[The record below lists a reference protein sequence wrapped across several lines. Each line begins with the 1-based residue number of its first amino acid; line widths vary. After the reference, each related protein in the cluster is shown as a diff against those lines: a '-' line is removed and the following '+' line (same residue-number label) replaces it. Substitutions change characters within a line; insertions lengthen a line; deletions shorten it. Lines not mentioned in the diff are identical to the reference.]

1 MLQAISLFTAA
12 IAAAGYFA
20 VQHAMAPVHAF
31 DMAKTMIQGKV
42 IVITGANSGLGFG
55 TAEFLAQRGAKVVLA
70 CRSLSRCED
79 AKGAIVKAGATVEP
93 DAILLDLGS
102 FKSIRSFVD
111 TFTSKYSEFD
121 VLINNAGVMAL
132 PVRTE
137 TGDGIEAQ
145 MGVNHF
151 GHFLLTALL
160 FPNLKQ
166 GGRIVNHSSGAHA
179 FAEANHFVSGE
190 FQTLNY
196 AEGLNSW
203 KAYAK
208 SKQAN
213 LQFSYE
219 LNDRLAA
226 AGNSKDIKVM
236 AIHPGYTDTG
246 LQGKSTMASVGAEKW
261 ANTLFAM
268 KLRDGIVSQVQAAV
282 DPSIASSNNTFYG
295 PKYFS
300 FGFPVVQHTGKYH
313 KAAQEK
319 LWALSEELTGTK
331 FALV

>member
-1 MLQAISLFTAA
+1 MLQAVGLFFGVLAC
-12 IAAAGYFA
+12 AGYFA
-20 VQHAMAPVHAF
+20 VKHAMAPCKNFELPA
-31 DMAKTMIQGKV
+31 ALAQGKV
-42 IVITGANSGLGFG
+42 VVITGANSGLGFG
-55 TAEFLAQRGAKVVLA
+55 TAELLAQRGAKVVLA
-70 CRSLSRCED
+70 CRSLSRCEE
-79 AKGAIVKAGATVEP
+79 AKLAIVKAGATVEP
-93 DAILLDLGS
+93 DVLLLDLGS
-102 FKSIRSFVD
+102 FKSIRNFVT

-121 VLINNAGVMAL
+121 VLVNNAGVMAL
-132 PVRTE
+132 PERTMTE
-137 TGDGIEAQ
+137 DGIEAQ

-160 FPNLKQ
+160 FPHLKK
-166 GGRIVNHSSGAHA
+166 GGRVVNHASGAHA
-179 FAEANHFVSGE
+179 FAEADHFVSGE
-190 FQTLNY
+190 YQTLNY
-196 AEGLNSW
+196 AEGFNSW

-226 AGNSKDIKVM
+226 AGNSKQITVV

-261 ANTLFAM
+261 ANSLFAM

-282 DPSIASSNNTFYG
+282 DPSVASSNNTFYG

-319 LWALSEELTGTK
+319 LWSLSEELTGTK